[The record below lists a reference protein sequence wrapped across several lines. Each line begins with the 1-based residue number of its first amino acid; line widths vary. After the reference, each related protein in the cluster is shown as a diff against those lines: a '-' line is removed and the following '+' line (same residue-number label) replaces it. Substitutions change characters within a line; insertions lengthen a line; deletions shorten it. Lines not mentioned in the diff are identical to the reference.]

1 MKVPKV
7 FFALLISMAI
17 MVGSIGI
24 SEAGGEGEK
33 VFQSKKCGDCHA
45 ISGPNKIA
53 SIADWSKRK
62 GPDLWFAGSKFKKE
76 WLKNWLESPELIR
89 GVKWNSLDAANT
101 DKHPGLSKQ
110 EADEVAGYLMDLKDS
125 DVKANTATDS
135 KKLKKRL
142 SKILFEKNQACYTCH
157 KVRVKSKTLGGI
169 SGPTFVGANNKL
181 NPDWIAAFLKNPGR
195 YEPKG
200 RMPNFSYLAD
210 KDIATLAGYISKYL
224 K

>member
-7 FFALLISMAI
+7 FFALQISMAI
-17 MVGSIGI
+17 MVGSIGV

-53 SIADWSKRK
+53 SIADWSNRK

-76 WLKNWLESPELIR
+76 WLENWLKSPEPIR
-89 GVKWNSLDAANT
+89 GVKWNSLDAADLN
-101 DKHPGLSKQ
+101 KHPGLSKQ
-110 EADEVAGYLMDLKDS
+110 EADEVAGYLMDLKDN
-125 DVKANTATDS
+125 DVKANTASKKVKKVKS
-135 KKLKKRL
+135 KKL
-142 SKILFEKNQACYTCH
+142 FEKKQACYTCH
-157 KVRVKSKTLGGI
+157 KVKVKSRTLGGV
-169 SGPTFVGANNKL
+169 SGPTFVGVKNRL
-181 NPDWIAAFLKNPGR
+181 NPDWIVAFLKNPER

-210 KDIATLAGYISKYL
+210 EDIATLAGYISKYL

>member
-17 MVGSIGI
+17 MVGSIGF

-53 SIADWSKRK
+53 SIADWSNRK

-76 WLKNWLESPELIR
+76 WLDNWLESPEPIR
-89 GVKWNSLDAANT
+89 GVKWNSLDAANP

-110 EADEVAGYLMDLKDS
+110 EAGEVAGYLMDLKDN
-125 DVKANTATDS
+125 DVKANTANKKVKKVKA
-135 KKLKKRL
+135 KKL
-142 SKILFEKNQACYTCH
+142 FEEKQACYTCH
-157 KVRVKSKTLGGI
+157 KVKVKRKTLGGV
-169 SGPTFVGANNKL
+169 SAPTFVGAKNRL

-210 KDIATLAGYISKYL
+210 EDIATLAGYISKYL